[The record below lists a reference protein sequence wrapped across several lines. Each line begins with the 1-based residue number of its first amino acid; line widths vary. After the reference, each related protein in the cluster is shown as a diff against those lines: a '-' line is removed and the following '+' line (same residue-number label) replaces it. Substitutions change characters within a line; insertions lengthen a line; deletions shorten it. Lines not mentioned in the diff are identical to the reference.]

1 MDNRPLVT
9 VIIPTYNR
17 ANLIGLAIESVFNQT
32 YPNIQLIVIDDGS
45 VDNTCEVVGSFE
57 NIEYIYK
64 PNGGQGSAR
73 NYGFDCAKG
82 KYIATLDSDDQ
93 WLPEFVEKQIE
104 NIEKYDLDFSFTN
117 WHQSK
122 KDGSTFDFLKSH
134 VSTQPLLNDLDPNRW
149 IFPDYSSLRSFF
161 VNSCVSPSSGL
172 IIRKDSFV
180 SKWNEDINIADDWCI
195 LLDIITSKEC
205 KAAFTFQKLWL
216 KGVNDTNIYDGR
228 KFIEI
233 RKLLYVED
241 FGKMIG
247 FFEKSL
253 NKNELNVFRKKYF
266 KNLIKLS
273 IYEVKRPGVK
283 SRLQAFKYFGTA
295 LREIPA
301 LTDRS
306 SFQVLMRVAK
316 KMITMGDQKEVPII
330 NEIRG

>member
-17 ANLIGLAIESVFNQT
+17 AGLIGHAIKSVLNQT

-45 VDNTCEVVGSFE
+45 VDNTPEVVRSFE
-57 NIEYIYK
+57 NTEYFSK

-73 NYGFDCAKG
+73 NYGFNYSKG
-82 KYIATLDSDDQ
+82 KYVATLDSDDQ
-93 WLPEFVEKQIE
+93 WFPDFVERQIE
-104 NIEKYDLDFSFTN
+104 NMEKFDLDFSFTN
-117 WHQSK
+117 WQQSN
-122 KDGSTFDFLKSH
+122 KDGSTVDFLKSH
-134 VSTQPLLNDLDPNRW
+134 IFTQPFLDDQNPDRW
-149 IFPDYSSLRSFF
+149 IHLDYLSLRSLF

-172 IIRKDSFV
+172 LIRKDSFV
-180 SKWNEDINIADDWCI
+180 SKWKEDINIADDWCI

-205 KAAFTFQKLWL
+205 KAAFTFQKLWV

-228 KFIEI
+228 KLIDI

-247 FFEKSL
+247 YFDKSL

-273 IYEVKRPGVK
+273 INEVKKPGIK
-283 SRLQAFKYFGTA
+283 NLLQAFTYLRTA
-295 LREIPA
+295 LLEIPA
-301 LTDRS
+301 LSDRS
-306 SFQVLMRVAK
+306 SLEGLMK
-316 KMITMGDQKEVPII
+316 KTKRMVIKPDQKKVPSM
-330 NEIRG
+330 NERRG